1 MLVFH
6 AAHKNLRET
15 LIDQMKEPYFPIDFD
30 TFQCETTFEVHAPGD
45 VIETCNCEIRL
56 LEQDHPGVSFG
67 YRVDGEDASVVY
79 STDAEHKNQ
88 AHCKDYPFIDFIRDA
103 NLLIFDAPYTHSQ
116 SMGIREHWGHS
127 SNIMGVELAARG
139 EVETLA
145 IFHHDPGSS
154 DEEIE
159 DFLAHTKKFLERSK
173 IAVKE
178 TKSGIPGAP
187 SPRSNPQKVLMAY
200 DGLTLSF

>member
-1 MLVFH
+1 
-6 AAHKNLRET
+6 
-15 LIDQMKEPYFPIDFD
+15 
-30 TFQCETTFEVHAPGD
+30 
-45 VIETCNCEIRL
+45 
-56 LEQDHPGVSFG
+56 
-67 YRVDGEDASVVY
+67 
-79 STDAEHKNQ
+79 
-88 AHCKDYPFIDFIRDA
+88 
-103 NLLIFDAPYTHSQ
+103 
-116 SMGIREHWGHS
+116 
-127 SNIMGVELAARG
+127 MGVELAARG

-178 TKSGIPGAP
+178 TKYGIPGAP

-200 DGLTLSF
+200 DGLSLSF

>member
-1 MLVFH
+1 
-6 AAHKNLRET
+6 
-15 LIDQMKEPYFPIDFD
+15 
-30 TFQCETTFEVHAPGD
+30 
-45 VIETCNCEIRL
+45 
-56 LEQDHPGVSFG
+56 
-67 YRVDGEDASVVY
+67 
-79 STDAEHKNQ
+79 
-88 AHCKDYPFIDFIRDA
+88 
-103 NLLIFDAPYTHSQ
+103 
-116 SMGIREHWGHS
+116 MGIREDWGHS

-154 DEEIE
+154 DEDIE

-173 IAVKE
+173 IAVRV
-178 TKSGIPGAP
+178 TKPGIPGAP